1 MEALLDSQQQ
11 RGNHV
16 CGSVDDLQ
24 AQLHNFLLSKS
35 SDTRAEHVSLTFE
48 LRYNAIFYL
57 TAEPENGSADN
68 ADPAQPR
75 SQPPPSQQV
84 TRTLTA
90 SETIQS
96 QPSDDPVLQKAV
108 AKHVIGRINTV
119 DNSSWIVRQ
128 VARGAQGWTFT
139 YICKDSH
146 QAWTRAN
153 AKNPERPVIGS
164 FSGNGGLDPINLS
177 RPAFDCRGTLS
188 IAFSKSRRAVIV
200 QYDHTLLHK
209 TVGQL
214 VELLAPAPVPA
225 PVNGMSTRTP
235 KAKRPPPAEGEEGS
249 RKKRAGKKGKA
260 PEAPMAVED
269 ASATDSQQAVQSG
282 PENGATPQSSTV
294 QAPGFLNVPPAEAAR
309 RRETAV
315 SLLTNKGIDP
325 ATLSAEQFNIF
336 ANQAPQL
343 QEASLEM
350 LAKYGAEKL
359 RIVHP
364 DDKDQAGSAS
374 STPAQAQSATPTPA
388 VGSAGAASA
397 VDTPTKKKRSS
408 KKKSDA
414 AAAEVS
420 IGDGAVISVEQ
431 NGEVGTTSSAL
442 EPPVKPQA
450 KAKRTRGACIICKQK
465 KLKCTKEHPACSVCQ
480 QSGEQCVYAAP
491 KPRRKSEKS
500 AEVVAEQEDS
510 DVPDEAQ
517 QREQF
522 QYETQASMPAQSP
535 APQPETQLAPQLAP
549 QPAPQPTSQSVPPAA
564 PATSHVPTDPENEEF
579 IPDPNILSAPIEH
592 HSAPPMQPS
601 DGYYPGQEGLPYPS
615 QVANTDRDS
624 MPGLTFPHQT
634 HGATSHPPSGLTFPP
649 AQNPA
654 QQQSTYS
661 QIDTSS
667 PISQEKERPPTAGRR
682 SLPTAQMEQTP
693 VLPPTIPMQTN
704 HWSGGSATPAQAPA
718 DTVSPTMTQQTAKRQ
733 RSRRSVAE
741 APQQMQDSMQQA
753 VALSQAAV
761 QAQNERSPV
770 TTMRSP
776 YQDAATAT
784 RTKSRQDHRSQ
795 TNTPVSQASLPQ
807 PPVQQ
812 PVAHQGTTASY
823 TANTTANSI
832 PNYDPYARYNTTS
845 TSNNQYSGTSND
857 HSSSRTTYEPSSY
870 HTSSPVTTSASY
882 SSAPS
887 YDYTRSTTSTSN
899 NPLSQALN
907 PTNGYSST
915 SSSASTHWPAPQAR
929 SSQTQSTNP
938 YPPTHGYSNPTEQ
951 RTSTTGSY
959 SQAHPQTYSYSSQQP
974 AANQQSQ
981 QNWYGFTPANSNAN
995 QSSYSSNRSTGYG
1008 GGTTSSN
1015 PAPYQSQRSNVSG
1028 YSGHGYGGSDEQSI
1042 YDLLRTSGSG
1052 N

>member
-24 AQLHNFLLSKS
+24 GQLRNFLLSKS

-48 LRYNAIFYL
+48 LRYNAMFYL
-57 TAEPENGSADN
+57 TSESENGSADN
-68 ADPAQPR
+68 ADPAQPQP
-75 SQPPPSQQV
+75 QPPPSQQV
-84 TRTLTA
+84 TRTVTA
-90 SETIQS
+90 SETIQN

-119 DNSSWIVRQ
+119 DNSSWNVRQ

-260 PEAPMAVED
+260 PEAPMAVEG
-269 ASATDSQQAVQSG
+269 ASAADSQQAVQSG

-294 QAPGFLNVPPAEAAR
+294 QGPGFLNVPPAEAAR

-315 SLLTNKGIDP
+315 SLLTSKGIDP

-374 STPAQAQSATPTPA
+374 STSVQAQSATPAPA
-388 VGSAGAASA
+388 VGSAGAGSA
-397 VDTPTKKKRSS
+397 VDTPTKKRRSR

-414 AAAEVS
+414 TAAEVS
-420 IGDGAVISVEQ
+420 IGNGAVISVEQ
-431 NGEVGTTSSAL
+431 NGEMGTTSSAL
-442 EPPVKPQA
+442 ELPIKPQA
-450 KAKRTRGACIICKQK
+450 KAKRTRGACVICKQK

-491 KPRRKSEKS
+491 RPRRKSEKS
-500 AEVVAEQEDS
+500 AELIAEQEDS

-522 QYETQASMPAQSP
+522 QYETQASMPAQP
-535 APQPETQLAPQLAP
+535 PTP

-564 PATSHVPTDPENEEF
+564 PATSHVPTDPENDEF
-579 IPDPNILSAPIEH
+579 IPDPNILSGPIEH
-592 HSAPPMQPS
+592 HSAPPMQSS
-601 DGYYPGQEGLPYPS
+601 DGYYQGQEGLPYPS

-624 MPGLTFPHQT
+624 TMPGLTFPHQT
-634 HGATSHPPSGLTFPP
+634 HGATSHPSSGLTFPP

-654 QQQSTYS
+654 QQQPTYS
-661 QIDTSS
+661 HVDTST
-667 PISQEKERPPTAGRR
+667 PVSQEKQRSATAGRH
-682 SLPTAQMEQTP
+682 SLPAGHMEQTS
-693 VLPPTIPMQTN
+693 VPPLTIPMQTN
-704 HWSGGSATPAQAPA
+704 NWNGSSATPDQAPA
-718 DTVSPTMTQQTAKRQ
+718 NTVSPTMTQQAAKRQ
-733 RSRRSVAE
+733 RSRRSIAE

-776 YQDAATAT
+776 YQAATTTA
-784 RTKSRQDHRSQ
+784 RTKSQQGHRSQ
-795 TNTPVSQASLPQ
+795 TNTPVTQASLPQ
-807 PPVQQ
+807 PPAQQ
-812 PVAHQGTTASY
+812 PVAQQGTTASY
-823 TANTTANSI
+823 TANSTSNSI
-832 PNYDPYARYNTTS
+832 PNYDPYARYNNSS
-845 TSNNQYSGTSND
+845 TSNNQYSATSND
-857 HSSSRTTYEPSSY
+857 HGSSRTTYESSSY
-870 HTSSPVTTSASY
+870 HTSSAATTSASY
-882 SSAPS
+882 SSTPS
-887 YDYTRSTTSTSN
+887 YDYTRSTASTSN

-907 PTNGYSST
+907 PTSGYSST
-915 SSSASTHWPAPQAR
+915 SSTAPNHWPASQAR
-929 SSQTQSTNP
+929 SSQAQSTNP
-938 YPPTHGYSNPTEQ
+938 YSSTHGYSNSPEQ
-951 RTSTTGSY
+951 RTSTTSSY
-959 SQAHPQTYSYSSQQP
+959 NQTQPQTYSYSSQQP

-981 QNWYGFTPANSNAN
+981 QNWYGFTSANSNAN
-995 QSSYSSNRSTGYG
+995 QSSYSNNRSTGYG

-1042 YDLLRTSGSG
+1042 YDLLRASGSG

>member
-24 AQLHNFLLSKS
+24 GQLHNFLLSKS

-48 LRYNAIFYL
+48 LRYNAVFYL
-57 TAEPENGSADN
+57 TAESESGSADN
-68 ADPAQPR
+68 ADPAQPQP
-75 SQPPPSQQV
+75 QPPPSQQV
-84 TRTLTA
+84 TRTVTA
-90 SETIQS
+90 SETIQT

-119 DNSSWIVRQ
+119 DNSSWNVRQ

-164 FSGNGGLDPINLS
+164 FSGNGALDPINLS

-249 RKKRAGKKGKA
+249 RKKRAGRKGKA
-260 PEAPMAVED
+260 PEAPMAVEG

-294 QAPGFLNVPPAEAAR
+294 QGPGFLNVPPAEAAR

-315 SLLTNKGIDP
+315 SLLTGRGIDP

-374 STPAQAQSATPTPA
+374 STPAQAQSATPTP
-388 VGSAGAASA
+388 VVSSAGAASA
-397 VDTPTKKKRSS
+397 LDTPTKKKRSR
-408 KKKSDA
+408 KEKPNA
-414 AAAEVS
+414 GAAEVS
-420 IGDGAVISVEQ
+420 IGNGAVISVEQ
-431 NGEVGTTSSAL
+431 NGEMGTTSSAL
-442 EPPVKPQA
+442 EPPVKSQA

-480 QSGEQCVYAAP
+480 QAGEQCVYAAP
-491 KPRRKSEKS
+491 RPRRKSEKS

-522 QYETQASMPAQSP
+522 QYETLASMPAQP
-535 APQPETQLAPQLAP
+535 PTP
-549 QPAPQPTSQSVPPAA
+549 QPAPQPTSQSAPPAE
-564 PATSHVPTDPENEEF
+564 PVTSHVPTDPENEEF
-579 IPDPNILSAPIEH
+579 IPDPNILSGPIEH

-601 DGYYPGQEGLPYPS
+601 DGYFQEQEGLPYPS
-615 QVANTDRDS
+615 HVANTDRDS
-624 MPGLTFPHQT
+624 TMPGLTFPHQT
-634 HGATSHPPSGLTFPP
+634 QEATSHPSSGLTFPP

-654 QQQSTYS
+654 QQQPTYS
-661 QIDTSS
+661 QVDTST
-667 PISQEKERPPTAGRR
+667 PIGQEKQLSATAGRR
-682 SLPTAQMEQTP
+682 SLPTGHMEQPP
-693 VLPPTIPMQTN
+693 VPPLTIPMQTN
-704 HWSGGSATPAQAPA
+704 NWSGSSATPTQTPA
-718 DTVSPTMTQQTAKRQ
+718 YTLSPTMTQQTAKRQ
-733 RSRRSVAE
+733 RSRKSVTE
-741 APQQMQDSMQQA
+741 VPQQMQDSMQQA
-753 VALSQAAV
+753 AALSQAAV

-776 YQDAATAT
+776 YQAAATAA
-784 RTKSRQDHRSQ
+784 RTKSRQGHRSQ
-795 TNTPVSQASLPQ
+795 TNTPVAQASPPQ
-807 PPVQQ
+807 PPAQQ

-823 TANTTANSI
+823 TANSTSNSI
-832 PNYDPYARYNTTS
+832 PNYDPYARYSNTS

-857 HSSSRTTYEPSSY
+857 HSSSRTAYEPSSY
-870 HTSSPVTTSASY
+870 HTSSAVTTSASY

-887 YDYTRSTTSTSN
+887 YDYTRSTASTSN

-907 PTNGYSST
+907 PTSGYSST
-915 SSSASTHWPAPQAR
+915 SSSAPNHWSASQAR
-929 SSQTQSTNP
+929 SSQAQSTHP
-938 YPPTHGYSNPTEQ
+938 YSSTHGYSNPPEQ
-951 RTSTTGSY
+951 RTSTTSSY
-959 SQAHPQTYSYSSQQP
+959 NQTQPQTYSYSSQQP

-981 QNWYGFTPANSNAN
+981 PSWYGFTPANSNAN
-995 QSSYSSNRSTGYG
+995 QNSYSSNRSTGYG

-1015 PAPYQSQRSNVSG
+1015 PAPYQSQRSSVSG
-1028 YSGHGYGGSDEQSI
+1028 YSGHGYGSSDEQSI
-1042 YDLLRTSGSG
+1042 YDLLRASGSG

>member
-1 MEALLDSQQQ
+1 MDALLDSQQQ

-24 AQLHNFLLSKS
+24 GQLHNFLLSKS

-48 LRYNAIFYL
+48 LRYNAMFYL
-57 TAEPENGSADN
+57 TAESENGSADN
-68 ADPAQPR
+68 ADPAQSQP
-75 SQPPPSQQV
+75 QPPPSQQV
-84 TRTLTA
+84 TRTVTA
-90 SETIQS
+90 SETIQN

-108 AKHVIGRINTV
+108 AKHIIGRINTV
-119 DNSSWIVRQ
+119 DNSSWNVRQ

-249 RKKRAGKKGKA
+249 RKKRARKKGKA
-260 PEAPMAVED
+260 PEAPMEVPMDAPMEVEG

-282 PENGATPQSSTV
+282 PENGATPQSNTI

-315 SLLTNKGIDP
+315 SLLTGKGIDP

-374 STPAQAQSATPTPA
+374 STPTQAQQATPTPA
-388 VGSAGAASA
+388 VGSAGAVSA
-397 VDTPTKKKRSS
+397 VDTPTKKKRS
-408 KKKSDA
+408 KKKKLDA

-420 IGDGAVISVEQ
+420 IGNGAVISVEQ
-431 NGEVGTTSSAL
+431 NGGVGTTSSAL
-442 EPPVKPQA
+442 ELPTQA
-450 KAKRTRGACIICKQK
+450 KAKRTRGACVICKQK
-465 KLKCTKEHPACSVCQ
+465 RLKCTKEHPACSVCQ

-491 KPRRKSEKS
+491 RPRRKSEKS

-522 QYETQASMPAQSP
+522 QYETQGSMPAQPP
-535 APQPETQLAPQLAP
+535 AL
-549 QPAPQPTSQSVPPAA
+549 QPAPQPTSPSAPPAA
-564 PATSHVPTDPENEEF
+564 PATSHVPADPENEEF
-579 IPDPNILSAPIEH
+579 IPDPNILSGPIEH
-592 HSAPPMQPS
+592 HSAPPMHPS
-601 DGYYPGQEGLPYPS
+601 DGYYQGQEGLPYPL
-615 QVANTDRDS
+615 QVPNTDRDS
-624 MPGLTFPHQT
+624 TMPGLTFPHQT
-634 HGATSHPPSGLTFPP
+634 HGATSHSSSGLTFPP
-649 AQNPA
+649 VQNPTP
-654 QQQSTYS
+654 QQSTYS
-661 QIDTSS
+661 QVDTSTS
-667 PISQEKERPPTAGRR
+667 ISQEKQRSATGGRH
-682 SLPTAQMEQTP
+682 SLPTGHLRQTSAP
-693 VLPPTIPMQTN
+693 SPTIPMQTN
-704 HWSGGSATPAQAPA
+704 NWGGGSATPAQAPA
-718 DTVSPTMTQQTAKRQ
+718 NAVSPTMTQQPAKR
-733 RSRRSVAE
+733 RGSRKSIAE

-753 VALSQAAV
+753 AALSQAAA

-776 YQDAATAT
+776 YQAAAAAA
-784 RTKSRQDHRSQ
+784 RTKSRQGHRSQ
-795 TNTPVSQASLPQ
+795 TNTPVAQAALPQ
-807 PPVQQ
+807 PPAQQ

-823 TANTTANSI
+823 TANSTSNSI
-832 PNYDPYARYNTTS
+832 PNYDPYARYNNTS
-845 TSNNQYSGTSND
+845 TSSNQYSGTGND
-857 HSSSRTTYEPSSY
+857 HSSSRTTYESSSY
-870 HTSSPVTTSASY
+870 HSSSAVTTSASY
-882 SSAPS
+882 PSAPS
-887 YDYTRSTTSTSN
+887 YDYTRGKSSASN

-907 PTNGYSST
+907 PTSGYSST
-915 SSSASTHWPAPQAR
+915 SSSATNQWPASQAR
-929 SSQTQSTNP
+929 GSQAQSTNP
-938 YPPTHGYSNPTEQ
+938 YSSTHGYGNPPEQ
-951 RTSTTGSY
+951 RTSTTSSY
-959 SQAHPQTYSYSSQQP
+959 NQAQPQTYSYSSQQP

-981 QNWYGFTPANSNAN
+981 QNWYGFASANSNGN
-995 QSSYSSNRSTGYG
+995 QSSYSSSRSTGYG
-1008 GGTTSSN
+1008 SGTTSSN
-1015 PAPYQSQRSNVSG
+1015 PAPYQSQRSSVSG

-1042 YDLLRTSGSG
+1042 YDLLRASGSG

>member
-1 MEALLDSQQQ
+1 MDALLDSQQQ

-24 AQLHNFLLSKS
+24 GQLHNFLLSKS

-48 LRYNAIFYL
+48 LRYNVIFYL
-57 TAEPENGSADN
+57 TAETENGSADN
-68 ADPAQPR
+68 ADPAQP
-75 SQPPPSQQV
+75 QPPPSQQV
-84 TRTLTA
+84 TRTVTA
-90 SETIQS
+90 SETIQN

-108 AKHVIGRINTV
+108 AKHIISRINTV
-119 DNSSWIVRQ
+119 DNSSWNVRQ
-128 VARGAQGWTFT
+128 VARGPQGWTFA

-249 RKKRAGKKGKA
+249 RKKRPRKKGKA
-260 PEAPMAVED
+260 PEAPMAVEG

-315 SLLTNKGIDP
+315 SLLTGKGIDP

-374 STPAQAQSATPTPA
+374 STPAQAHSATPTPA
-388 VGSAGAASA
+388 VGSAGTASA
-397 VDTPTKKKRSS
+397 VDTPTKEKRSR
-408 KKKSDA
+408 KKNSDA

-420 IGDGAVISVEQ
+420 IGSGAVISVEQ

-442 EPPVKPQA
+442 EPPPKPQA
-450 KAKRTRGACIICKQK
+450 KAKRTRGACVICKQN

-491 KPRRKSEKS
+491 RPRRKSEKS
-500 AEVVAEQEDS
+500 AEVVAEQDDS

-522 QYETQASMPAQSP
+522 QYETQMSMPAQP
-535 APQPETQLAPQLAP
+535 PAP

-564 PATSHVPTDPENEEF
+564 PAMSHVPTDPENEEF
-579 IPDPNILSAPIEH
+579 IPDPNILSGPIEH

-601 DGYYPGQEGLPYPS
+601 DGYYQGQEGLSYPS
-615 QVANTDRDS
+615 QVADTDRDS
-624 MPGLTFPHQT
+624 TMPGLTFPHQT

-661 QIDTSS
+661 QVDTST
-667 PISQEKERPPTAGRR
+667 PVSQEKQRSATGGRG
-682 SLPTAQMEQTP
+682 SLPTGQMEQTP
-693 VLPPTIPMQTN
+693 LPPPTMPMQTN
-704 HWSGGSATPAQAPA
+704 NWSGSSATPAQAPA
-718 DTVSPTMTQQTAKRQ
+718 NIVSPTMTQQTAKRQ
-733 RSRRSVAE
+733 RSRKSIAE

-753 VALSQAAV
+753 AALSQAAV

-776 YQDAATAT
+776 YQAAATAA
-784 RTKSRQDHRSQ
+784 RTKSRQGHRSQ
-795 TNTPVSQASLPQ
+795 TNTPVAQATLPQ
-807 PPVQQ
+807 PPAQQ
-812 PVAHQGTTASY
+812 PIAHQGTTASY
-823 TANTTANSI
+823 TANSTSNSI
-832 PNYDPYARYNTTS
+832 PNYDPYGRYNNAS
-845 TSNNQYSGTSND
+845 TSSNQYSGTSND

-870 HTSSPVTTSASY
+870 HSSSAVTTSSSY

-887 YDYTRSTTSTSN
+887 YDYARSTTSASN

-907 PTNGYSST
+907 PPSGYSST
-915 SSSASTHWPAPQAR
+915 SSSAPNQWSASQAR
-929 SSQTQSTNP
+929 SSQAQPSNP
-938 YPPTHGYSNPTEQ
+938 YSSTHGYSNPPEQ
-951 RTSTTGSY
+951 RTSTTSSY
-959 SQAHPQTYSYSSQQP
+959 SPTQPHAYSYSSQQP

-981 QNWYGFTPANSNAN
+981 QNWYGFTSANSNAN

-1042 YDLLRTSGSG
+1042 YDLLRASGPG